1 MAEITA
7 AAVKD
12 LREKTGAGMMDCKA
26 ALVENAGDIEAAV
39 DWLRKKG
46 LSKAAKKSGRIAA
59 EGAVGLKVVGKRA
72 SVVEVNSE
80 TDFVARNQ
88 QFQELV
94 RVIAGV
100 AEQVG
105 EDVAS
110 ILAAPA
116 PAGGTISD
124 AIASAIATIGE
135 NITLRR
141 AGVLSVDEGA
151 VASYIHNTVAD
162 GLGKIGVVVALQSSG
177 KQDELLTLGRQ
188 IAMHIAAANP
198 LAVDPAGVD
207 ADTVARE
214 RAILAEKAAAQGKPA
229 NVIDKIVESGLKS
242 YFKEVCL
249 LDQPFV
255 VDPSKSVG
263 QALKDCEGRVGA
275 PVRLTAFR
283 RYALGEGIEKQSND
297 FAAEVAAAAGTR

>member
-59 EGAVGLKVVGKRA
+59 EGAVGLKVAGKRA
-72 SVVEVNSE
+72 AVVEVNSE

-105 EDVAS
+105 EDVAT

-141 AGVLSVDEGA
+141 AGVLSVDKGA
-151 VASYIHNTVAD
+151 VASYIHNMVAD

-177 KQDELLTLGRQ
+177 KSDELLTLGRQ

-198 LAVDPAGVD
+198 LAVDRPALTLTRLRVS
-207 ADTVARE
+207 ARFWLKK
-214 RAILAEKAAAQGKPA
+214 RPRR
-229 NVIDKIVESGLKS
+229 ESP
-242 YFKEVCL
+242 
-249 LDQPFV
+249 QM
-255 VDPSKSVG
+255 
-263 QALKDCEGRVGA
+263 
-275 PVRLTAFR
+275 
-283 RYALGEGIEKQSND
+283 
-297 FAAEVAAAAGTR
+297 